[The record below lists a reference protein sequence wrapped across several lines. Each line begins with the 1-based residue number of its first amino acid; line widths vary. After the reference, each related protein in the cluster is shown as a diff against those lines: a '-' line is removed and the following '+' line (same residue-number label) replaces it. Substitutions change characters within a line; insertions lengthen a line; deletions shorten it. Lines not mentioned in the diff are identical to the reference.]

1 MQGKTPRNEDF
12 IEVKAEDDDNK
23 RKSGSAII
31 VLSRNYLVK
40 TNVAEQPKVVSPR
53 DFYLSEVKELSGE
66 MQLAPSD
73 ERESTTKMRTRK
85 EIRKRSLLSKI
96 PMPARI
102 T

>member
-40 TNVAEQPKVVSPR
+40 TNVAEQPKVLSPR
-53 DFYLSEVKELSGE
+53 DFYLSEVKELAGDI
-66 MQLAPSD
+66 QAPSD
-73 ERESTTKMRTRK
+73 ERDSTTKMRTRK
-85 EIRKRSLLSKI
+85 ENRKSSLLSKI